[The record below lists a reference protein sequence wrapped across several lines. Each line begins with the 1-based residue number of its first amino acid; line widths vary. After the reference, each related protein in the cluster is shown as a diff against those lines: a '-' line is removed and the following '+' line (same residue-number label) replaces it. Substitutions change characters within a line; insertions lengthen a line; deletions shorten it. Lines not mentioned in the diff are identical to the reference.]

1 MQMLKIHAEASERH
15 HLGLRTQVDMKKARN
30 SPCLLKVLWKQ
41 FVPVSPLP
49 ALSPP
54 PPRLFLVCSA
64 WSRTKLKLFCSFCYQ
79 RWQELQNNILSF
91 FIVFKDVS
99 FLTFELACTGSCVA
113 EFSLN
118 HTQCF

>member
-54 PPRLFLVCSA
+54 PHA
-64 WSRTKLKLFCSFCYQ
+64 SFWYVVPGL
-79 RWQELQNNILSF
+79 EPN
-91 FIVFKDVS
+91 
-99 FLTFELACTGSCVA
+99 
-113 EFSLN
+113 
-118 HTQCF
+118 

>member
-30 SPCLLKVLWKQ
+30 SPCLLKVLWKTICSC
-41 FVPVSPLP
+41 FPTSC
-49 ALSPP
+49 PP
-54 PPRLFLVCSA
+54 PTPRLFLVCSA

-91 FIVFKDVS
+91 FIIFKDVS

-118 HTQCF
+118 RMQCF